1 METASTKTAATVAKG
16 KRGVWDSSSAS
27 NDR

>member
-16 KRGVWDSSSAS
+16 KRSVWNSSGAS